1 MKTSIAI
8 KSKSVP
14 KKMVPKAANLAKS
27 LEPRTTAKG
36 GTKMKKKC

>member
-14 KKMVPKAANLAKS
+14 KKMAPKAKNLAKS
-27 LEPRTTAKG
+27 LQLRTTAKNG
-36 GTKMKKKC
+36 AKIKK